1 MSKHVHWFDRAI
13 WLLKAN
19 SRIVFTAAGPALGGA
34 AREEGGNSRLWF
46 RPQARAG
53 SPLGGALERGRWLR
67 AVAPPRGGA
76 GPGRA
81 CLGAWRPLPRPRRRF
96 GRGPRGWP
104 RSRPALRR
112 PSYPRAAPAAGGAAS
127 GRKRLCGGAP
137 PPQVSECGPQRV
149 SARAGPGVAA
159 AAAASEPRGRAA
171 FCSVGRSGA
180 RRPRVEPS
188 GVPRPRGSRPLCA
201 RGARVEPR
209 PPCAERLSR
218 VSGTWESRSDAWCTR
233 NNNMMSSSCTL
244 LNSY

>member
-1 MSKHVHWFDRAI
+1 MTPSG
-13 WLLKAN
+13 
-19 SRIVFTAAGPALGGA
+19 GPA
-34 AREEGGNSRLWF
+34 
-46 RPQARAG
+46 P
-53 SPLGGALERGRWLR
+53 GRR
-67 AVAPPRGGA
+67 R
-76 GPGRA
+76 PGRA
-81 CLGAWRPLPRPRRRF
+81 WLGAWRPLPRPQRRF

-104 RSRPALRR
+104 GSRPALRR

-137 PPQVSECGPQRV
+137 PPQVSECGPERV

-159 AAAASEPRGRAA
+159 AAAASEPRGRVA

-188 GVPRPRGSRPLCA
+188 GVPRPRGSRPLCG

-244 LNSY
+244 LNSC